1 MATQPPTGRRLLI
14 VAVDGYADEEEDF
27 RAGIQAQTAVLI
39 DWLAGPS
46 IDDGQRFHV
55 ARPTS
60 LDSAADL
67 RKFLSEQAVGEAGYR
82 EALFVY
88 ITGHG
93 LVGGRGRHYLT
104 FPNTDSERLLTTA
117 YPTVD
122 LITAALGSE
131 AEHIMVLVDSCF
143 AGSLH
148 ADLTALL
155 HDLPE
160 QRRRLGTVAVV
171 TSGDIHDRPRLGEF
185 TEVVALALDRISGE
199 RAGFA
204 RPHLSH
210 EEWESVLKSVG
221 RDHPRL
227 IAPQWIWPPV
237 RADRPTLCLPNP
249 RERSASHSADGA
261 PATPP
266 APPVVAGERPPG
278 PSSRTT
284 LGRGLDPGF
293 HERTELLHT
302 VSDFLT
308 SGNGILVVTGSV
320 GSGKSALLA
329 TAAARCGDWLDRAGT
344 VVPARDGTPRSIALD
359 LLNGLGPEP
368 HHPHA
373 GLGDILDRIR
383 ALADAAAGSIP
394 LILDG
399 LDEAADPV
407 LCVDTLLGALHEL
420 RRSDGTAA
428 VRLVVAVR
436 SSAEATDGT
445 RDVTATEP
453 TTDLLG
459 HLLRTLAAI
468 RPSASTRV
476 LRTDESSEASI
487 AAYLTL
493 RLLTPATSPYR
504 GSAAAATEI
513 ASAVARTVAPS
524 FLDARLAA
532 DRLAAAP
539 VTQAVNDV
547 RWLRDLRS
555 GTVGL
560 LRSDLAEASRHSGIP
575 SHLLVAVLRA
585 TALAPG
591 RGIPWADVW
600 PAVIAAIRAP
610 HRSPPDEVDAAIR
623 TVCTGRL
630 TGYLTIDREDGR
642 TTYRPLHQRITEVL
656 RDRPGSLVPVPGG
669 DELPTWL
676 QQVEQPSV
684 QLAATHRRI
693 AEALAALAS
702 AEAGTGPHP
711 YLRRH
716 LVEHADRGGALTD
729 AVVPATFL
737 PWERSGTLRTRLGFP
752 LPTRDSRL
760 TALTAAALVEAAPD
774 DAPGSRAASI
784 EFHVAALSGRQSDV
798 FPGSPLRTLWA
809 EWRPQTDVL
818 RSPSS
823 DVGALCLLELG
834 EGRPTLAVG
843 TTTGIELWTPDLG
856 TCLGRMPGPSVR
868 DLCAPAGHAGGR
880 RSWVASA
887 GPAGAAV
894 WNLNNRQLVA
904 ELSLG
909 PCRAVRGFVN
919 SAGEHFLVAAH
930 DGVHLWNPGSGT
942 RTLLAGTPAGLGSEQ
957 LAVTVLGDGSNRL
970 ITASPAGVDLWD
982 LDNATHVR
990 PVPYDGK
997 ARAVTTVPGIRG
1009 LAVLSAG
1016 DANIGELWDLE
1027 SDHRAAFHGAGRA
1040 SRLSVLGDASGNV
1053 LLAAARGGR
1062 VQLWDLL
1069 ASRPTLLDRLD
1080 ARRADHMCLLS
1091 VGPTHARLAT
1101 AGSDGVRIRESRF
1114 REATRHHTGAVGPA
1128 ISPVHA
1134 LDVLHQD
1141 GPEPLLVI
1149 GSGDRILIRQASD
1162 GRCVDRF
1169 TARRVRR
1176 ICAPTRT
1183 GEASLVA
1190 VIDSTG
1196 AWWLNISTG
1205 QRTRVRLSGTDDPL
1219 VDTADVDG
1227 QPLLLFA
1234 TTGSLDLV
1242 SADRPQEPPITLH
1255 RAAPRT
1261 RPSALAAFTPRPG
1274 AAYAAVG
1281 SAGTVEIVDLS
1292 SGIPVGTLRLPG
1304 TARVTA
1310 LTHLAGPD
1318 GGTLVAAQAGR
1329 LLRWETGSWSR
1340 TTLPVSGRAEALC
1353 PLPAL
1358 DALAV
1363 GTSDGVELVGRR
1375 TGHLHRLT
1383 TAAPVTAVA
1392 HAVGPERSL
1401 LVVGGTTG
1409 LSTLL
1414 LGRTT
1419 GPGET
1424 LSPPVEAHSPR
1435 ATGRKAD
1442 PAVLGRLSRHA
1453 DRSSTQSARS

>member
-14 VAVDGYADEEEDF
+14 VAVDGYADEDEDF
-27 RAGIQAQTAVLI
+27 RAGIQAQTTVLT
-39 DWLAGPS
+39 DWLAGQS
-46 IDDGQRFHV
+46 VDDGQRFHV

-104 FPNTDSERLLTTA
+104 FPSTDSERLLTTA

-122 LITAALGSE
+122 LITTALGSE
-131 AEHIMVLVDSCF
+131 AEHIMVLIDSCF

-160 QRRRLGTVAVV
+160 QRRRLGTIAVV

-185 TEVVALALDRISGE
+185 TKVVALTLDRISGE
-199 RAGFA
+199 RVGFA

-227 IAPQWIWPPV
+227 ITPQWIWPPV

-249 RERSASHSADGA
+249 RERSASRSSDAV
-261 PATPP
+261 PAMPP
-266 APPVVAGERPPG
+266 APPVVARKRPPG
-278 PSSRTT
+278 PSTRTT
-284 LGRGLDPGF
+284 LGRGFDQVF

-302 VSDFLT
+302 VTDFLT
-308 SGNGILVVTGSV
+308 AGNGVLVVTGSA

-329 TAAARCGDWLDRAGT
+329 TTAARCSGWLDYSGT
-344 VVPARDGTPRSIALD
+344 VIPARNGTPRSIALD
-359 LLNGLGPEP
+359 LLNGLKPEP

-383 ALADAAAGSIP
+383 ALADAAGESIP

-407 LCVDTLLGALHEL
+407 LCVDTLLGPLHEL
-420 RRSDGTAA
+420 RRRDGTAA
-428 VRLVVAVR
+428 IRLIVAVR
-436 SSAEATDGT
+436 SSAEAAGGT
-445 RDVTATEP
+445 RDATATEP
-453 TTDLLG
+453 ATDLLG
-459 HLLRTLAAI
+459 HLLGTLAAS
-468 RPSASTRV
+468 RAPATTRV
-476 LRTDESSEASI
+476 LRTDQSSEASI

-493 RLLTPATSPYR
+493 RLLTPAISPYQ
-504 GSAAAATEI
+504 GSATAAAEI
-513 ASAVARTVAPS
+513 ASVVARAVAPS

-560 LRSDLAEASRHSGIP
+560 LRSDLTEASRHSGIP

-591 RGIPWADVW
+591 RGIAWADVW
-600 PAVIAAIRAP
+600 PAVIAAICAP
-610 HRSPPDEVDAAIR
+610 HHSLPDDVDAAIR
-623 TVCTGRL
+623 AVCTGRL

-656 RDRPGSLVPVPGG
+656 RDRPGSLIPVSGA
-669 DELPTWL
+669 DELPAWL
-676 QQVEQPSV
+676 QQEEQPSA

-702 AEAGTGPHP
+702 AEAGTSPHP

-716 LVEHADRGGALTD
+716 LVEHAHRGGALTD

-760 TALTAAALVEAAPD
+760 TTLTAAALVEAAPD
-774 DAPGSRAASI
+774 DTPGSRAASI

-798 FPGSPLRTLWA
+798 HPGNPLRTLWA
-809 EWRPQTDVL
+809 EWRPRTDVL

-834 EGRPTLAVG
+834 EGRPILAVG
-843 TTTGIELWTPDLG
+843 TTTGIELWTPDVGARLG
-856 TCLGRMPGPSVR
+856 GMPGPSVR

-880 RSWVASA
+880 RPWVASA
-887 GPAGAAV
+887 GPSGVAV
-894 WNLNNRQLVA
+894 WNLDSRQIVA
-904 ELSLG
+904 ELPLG
-909 PCRAVRGFVN
+909 PCRAVRGFTN
-919 SAGEHFLVAAH
+919 SAGEQFLIAAH
-930 DGVHLWNPGSGT
+930 DGLHLWNPGSGA
-942 RTLLAGTPAGLGSEQ
+942 RTLLTGAPRGLGTER

-970 ITASPAGVDLWD
+970 ITASTAGIDLWD

-990 PVPYDGK
+990 PVPFDGK
-997 ARAVTTVPGIRG
+997 ARAVTASPGIHG
-1009 LAVLSAG
+1009 LVVLSAG
-1016 DANIGELWDLE
+1016 DADIGELWDLE
-1027 SDHRAAFHGAGRA
+1027 SDHRTAFHGAGRA
-1040 SRLSVLGDASGNV
+1040 SRLSVLGDESGGV
-1053 LLAAARGGR
+1053 ILATAGRGH
-1062 VQLWDLL
+1062 VKLWDLL
-1069 ASRPTLLDRLD
+1069 ASRPALLDILQVD
-1080 ARRADHMCLLS
+1080 PADRVCLLS
-1091 VGPTHARLAT
+1091 AGSTHAQLAT
-1101 AGSDGVRIRESRF
+1101 AGADGVRIRESRF
-1114 REATRHHTGAVGPA
+1114 REAARHHTTAVRPA
-1128 ISPVHA
+1128 ISPVHT

-1149 GSGDRILIRQASD
+1149 GSGDRVLIRQTSD
-1162 GRCVDRF
+1162 GRCLDRF

-1190 VIDSTG
+1190 MIDATG

-1205 QRTRVRLSGTDDPL
+1205 ERMRVQLSCADDPL
-1219 VDTADVDG
+1219 VGAADVDG
-1227 QPLLLFA
+1227 HPLLLFA
-1234 TTGSLDLV
+1234 TADSLDLV
-1242 SADRPQEPPITLH
+1242 SADRPQEPPVTLR
-1255 RAAPRT
+1255 RAVPRT
-1261 RPSALAAFTPRPG
+1261 RPSALAAFAPRPG

-1281 SAGTVEIVDLS
+1281 SAGIVEIVDLS
-1292 SGIPVGTLRLPG
+1292 SGIPVKTLKLPG
-1304 TARVTA
+1304 SARVTA
-1310 LTHLAGPD
+1310 LAHLTGPA

-1329 LLRWETGSWSR
+1329 LLQWETGSWSR
-1340 TTLPVSGRAEALC
+1340 TTLPVSSRAETLC
-1353 PLPAL
+1353 PVPSL

-1363 GTSDGVELVGRR
+1363 GTSDGVEFVGRR
-1375 TGHLHRLT
+1375 TGRLHRLT
-1383 TAAPVTAVA
+1383 TAAPVTTVA
-1392 HAVGPERSL
+1392 HAAGPDRSL
-1401 LVVGGTTG
+1401 LVVGGTAG

-1414 LGRTT
+1414 LDRIP

-1424 LSPPVEAHSPR
+1424 LPPPVEAR
-1435 ATGRKAD
+1435 
-1442 PAVLGRLSRHA
+1442 
-1453 DRSSTQSARS
+1453 